1 VAAQIEAVRFRERA
15 GSADGGAMLKSLFR
29 TVVNVAVG
37 SLIVGTILAHFGL
50 TVGALLGDVHI
61 PTAPIEVLLRDA
73 LAWVLPNI
81 ALGALVIVPVWLLA
95 YLLRPS
101 RESRSSR
108 E

>member
-1 VAAQIEAVRFRERA
+1 
-15 GSADGGAMLKSLFR
+15 MLKSVFR

-37 SLIVGTILAHFGL
+37 SMIVGTILAHFGL
-50 TVGALLGDVHI
+50 TVGTLLGDLHI
-61 PTAPIEVLLRDA
+61 PTAPVEVVLRDA

-95 YLLRPS
+95 YLLRPT
-101 RESRSSR
+101 RESR

>member
-1 VAAQIEAVRFRERA
+1 
-15 GSADGGAMLKSLFR
+15 MLYSLFR

-50 TVGALLGDVHI
+50 TAGTLLGDFHI

-73 LAWVLPNI
+73 VAWVLPNI
-81 ALGALVIVPVWLLA
+81 ALGALVIVPIWLLA

-101 RESRSSR
+101 RESREQRANR

>member
-1 VAAQIEAVRFRERA
+1 MRRVHLPGGPEAQT
-15 GSADGGAMLKSLFR
+15 GGAMLYSLFR

-37 SLIVGTILAHFGL
+37 SLIVGTILAHFGI
-50 TVGALLGDVHI
+50 TADMLLGHLHI

-81 ALGALVIVPVWLLA
+81 ALGALVIVPIWLLA

-101 RESRSSR
+101 RESR

>member
-1 VAAQIEAVRFRERA
+1 
-15 GSADGGAMLKSLFR
+15 MLKSLFR

-50 TVGALLGDVHI
+50 TVGTLLGDLHI
-61 PTAPIEVLLRDA
+61 PTAPIEVLLHDA

-81 ALGALVIVPVWLLA
+81 ALGALVIVPVWLLV

-101 RESRSSR
+101 RESR